1 MAFIAN
7 GNLQLAYDV
16 IGAGPDLLLI
26 AGTSADR
33 ALWAQVRPALSERF
47 RTIAFDNRDSGES
60 DASPSDYGFGDL
72 VDDTVAVLDAAGSER
87 PHVLGHSLGGM
98 IAQELALAHPDRV
111 ASLTLANSWAR
122 RDAYVTSVFELA
134 RDLSRSIEDTALRLR
149 AIYFMALG
157 VPTLRTI
164 PLAGIVEQVLAVGPA
179 QSRQALARQWQ
190 IDLDADTLDRLGA
203 IKAPAHVIWST
214 DDKLLPEPHGRDLV
228 QGIPNAVETV
238 MDGIGHAPMIEDPAA
253 FAAAV
258 LGFFDGPFQK
268 ETQNDPTR

>member
-1 MAFIAN
+1 MAFTTN
-7 GNLQLAYDV
+7 RKLQLAYDV

-47 RTIAFDNRDSGES
+47 RTIAFDNRDAGES
-60 DASPSDYGFGDL
+60 DASPSDYGIGDL
-72 VDDTVAVLDAAGSER
+72 VDDTVAVLDAVGSER
-87 PHVLGHSLGGM
+87 PHVLGHSLGGI
-98 IAQELALAHPDRV
+98 IAQEFAFAHPERV
-111 ASLTLANSWAR
+111 ASLTLSNSWAR

-134 RDLSRSIEDTALRLR
+134 RDLSQSIDDEALRLR

-157 VPTLRTI
+157 VPTLRSI
-164 PLAGIVEQVLAVGPA
+164 PLAGIVEQVLAAGPA
-179 QSRQALARQWQ
+179 QSRQAVVRQWQ
-190 IDLDADTLDRLGA
+190 IDLDADTLDRLGT

-214 DDKLLPEPHGRDLV
+214 GDKLLPEPHGRDLV

-238 MDGIGHAPMIEDPAA
+238 MDGIGHAPMIEDPTA

-258 LGFFDGPFQK
+258 LGFLGSLLQR
-268 ETQNDPTR
+268 ETQSVQTR